1 MEFQLPTNKPLL
13 KNKEH
18 ILIIGA
24 GLCGS
29 LLALRMAQR
38 GYKVTLIEKRPDLR
52 KEIVDSGRSINLAF
66 SDRGM
71 KGLRLAGLEE
81 KVLPLCI
88 PMNGRMIHNTEGELF
103 MSPYSGRN
111 EYINSI
117 SREDLNIM
125 LLDECDNMPE
135 ITMLFNQKCTGVAL
149 ETGEATFEEYKTQ
162 QTTTHKADVVMGA
175 DGVGSA
181 LRKSML
187 DHRKFLFSY
196 GQDFLTHGYKEL
208 SFPPGADG
216 GFLVEKNALHIW
228 PRGKDM
234 MIALPNLDGSFTVT
248 LFLSWEEG
256 KDSFESLNTDAAVID
271 YFEREF
277 PDALELMPDLLKEFK
292 ENPTSP
298 LGTIKCAPWHAYGK
312 VLLLGDAAHGIVP
325 FYGQGMNSAFED
337 IHVLDKYLNKYE
349 GDWKAVFKAYQNERK
364 EDTDAIADLAVD
376 NFHEMKA
383 HTARPIFQ
391 EKRKLETAFEE
402 AFPKEYFSKY
412 ALVTFR
418 EDLRYSEAMRRGRVQ
433 DKAILNLIH
442 DGKFTDSMSL
452 HDKLDLVKQETRKM
466 LHDDEVVEGLEE
478 E

>member
-1 MEFQLPTNKPLL
+1 M
-13 KNKEH
+13 
-18 ILIIGA
+18 
-24 GLCGS
+24 
-29 LLALRMAQR
+29 
-38 GYKVTLIEKRPDLR
+38 EKRPDLR
-52 KEIVDSGRSINLAF
+52 KESVDSGRSINLAF

-71 KGLRLAGLEE
+71 KGLRLAGLDK

-88 PMNGRMIHNTEGELF
+88 PMRGRMIHPENGAQF
-103 MSPYSGRN
+103 MSPYSGRDH

-125 LLDECDNMPE
+125 LLDECDKMPD
-135 ITMLFNQKCTGVAL
+135 ISIFFNQKCTGVEL
-149 ETGEATFEEYKTQ
+149 EHAKASFEDYHTGKTS
-162 QTTTHKADVVMGA
+162 THQVDVIMGA

-187 DHRKFLFSY
+187 EHRKFLFSY

-208 SFPPGADG
+208 SFPPAEDG
-216 GFLVEKNALHIW
+216 GYLTEKNALHIW

-248 LFLSWEEG
+248 LFLSWDEG
-256 KDSFESLNTDAAVID
+256 KDSFQTLDNKEAITS
-271 YFEREF
+271 YFEKEF
-277 PDALELMPDLLKEFK
+277 PDALKLMPNLLEEFE

-298 LGTIKCAPWHAYGK
+298 LGTIKCSPWHAYGN

-325 FYGQGMNSAFED
+325 FYGQGMNAAFED
-337 IHVLDKYLNKYE
+337 IVVLDKAMDKFPD
-349 GDWKAVFKAYQNERK
+349 DWNAAFKAFQTERK

-383 HTARPIFQ
+383 HTASEIFQ
-391 EKRKLETAFEE
+391 EKRKLEIAFEKE
-402 AFPKEYFSKY
+402 FPEEYFSKY

-442 DGKFTDSMSL
+442 DKKITPGQSL
-452 HDKLDLVKQETRKM
+452 RQKLNLVQEETRKM
-466 LHDDEVVEGLEE
+466 LHDDAVVQGMENE
-478 E
+478 

>member
-1 MEFQLPTNKPLL
+1 MKTQ
-13 KNKEH
+13 EH
-18 ILIIGA
+18 ILVIGA

-38 GYKVTLIEKRPDLR
+38 GYTVTLMEKRPDLR

-71 KGLRLAGLEE
+71 KGLRLAGLED
-81 KVLPLCI
+81 KVRPLCI
-88 PMNGRMIHNTEGELF
+88 PMNGRMIHSKEGQLF
-103 MSPYSGRN
+103 MSPYSGRDY

-117 SREDLNIM
+117 SREDLNVM
-125 LLDECDNMPE
+125 LLDECEKMPG
-135 ITMLFNQKCTGVAL
+135 ITMLFNQKCTGVNL
-149 ETGEATFEEYKTQ
+149 ETAEATFEDYRSKAI
-162 QTTTHKADVVMGA
+162 TTYHADIVMGA

-208 SFPPGADG
+208 SFPPTADG

-256 KDSFESLNTDAAVID
+256 KDSFESLNTDAAITD

-277 PDALELMPDLLKEFK
+277 PDALALMPDLLEEFK
-292 ENPTSP
+292 NNPTSP
-298 LGTIKCAPWHAYGK
+298 LGTIKCSPWHAYGK

-337 IHVLDKYLNKYE
+337 IHVLDKYMDLHE
-349 GDWKAVFKAYQNERK
+349 GDWNAVFKAYQEERK

-391 EKRKLETAFEE
+391 EKRKLEIAFEQQ
-402 AFPKEYFSKY
+402 FPKEYFSKY

-433 DKAILNLIH
+433 DKALLNLIH
-442 DGKFTDSMSL
+442 DGKFTAEMTL
-452 HDKLDLVKQETRKM
+452 HEKLNLVKQETRKM

-478 E
+478 A

>member
-1 MEFQLPTNKPLL
+1 M
-13 KNKEH
+13 KNQEH

-38 GYKVTLIEKRPDLR
+38 GYRVTLMEKRPDLR
-52 KEIVDSGRSINLAF
+52 KEVIDSGRSINLAF

-88 PMNGRMIHNTEGELF
+88 PMRGRMIHSADGQLF
-103 MSPYSGRN
+103 MSPYSGRSH

-117 SREDLNIM
+117 SREDLNVM
-125 LLDECDNMPE
+125 LLDECEKMPE
-135 ITMLFNQKCTGVAL
+135 ITMLFNQRCTGVTL
-149 ETGEATFEEYKTQ
+149 ETAEATFEDYHTKEIKSYQ
-162 QTTTHKADVVMGA
+162 ADVVMGA

-208 SFPPGADG
+208 SFPPLGNG
-216 GFLVEKNALHIW
+216 GYQVEKNALHIW

-256 KDSFESLNTDAAVID
+256 KDSFESLNSDAAVTD

-277 PDALELMPDLLKEFK
+277 PDALALMPDLLEEFK
-292 ENPTSP
+292 ANPTSP
-298 LGTIKCAPWHAYGK
+298 LGTIKCSPWHAYGK

-337 IHVLDKYLNKYE
+337 IFVLDRYIDKHE
-349 GDWKAVFKAYQNERK
+349 GDWKAIFKAYQDERK

-391 EKRKLETAFEE
+391 EKRKLEIAFEE
-402 AFPKEYFSKY
+402 QFPKEYFSKY
-412 ALVTFR
+412 SLVTFR

-442 DGKFTDSMSL
+442 DGKFTDAMSL

-478 E
+478 D

>member
-1 MEFQLPTNKPLL
+1 MKEQ
-13 KNKEH
+13 EH

-38 GYKVTLIEKRPDLR
+38 GYKVSLVEKRPDLR
-52 KEIVDSGRSINLAF
+52 KEVIDAGRSINLAF
-66 SDRGM
+66 SNRGM
-71 KGLRLAGLEE
+71 KGLQLVGLEKE
-81 KVLPLCI
+81 VDDLCI
-88 PMNGRMIHNTEGELF
+88 PLRGRMIHPVEGDNF
-103 MSPYSGRN
+103 MSPYSGRG
-111 EYINSI
+111 EHINSI

-125 LLDECDNMPE
+125 LLNECDKMANLE
-135 ITMLFNQKCTGVAL
+135 IHFNKKCTGVAIDKA
-149 ETGEATFEEYKTQ
+149 TATFEDYHTKEVKKYE
-162 QTTTHKADVVMGA
+162 ADVIMGA

-208 SFPPGADG
+208 SFPPAEG
-216 GFLVEKNALHIW
+216 GGYLTEKNALHIW

-256 KDSFESLNTDAAVID
+256 KNSFENLNSDEAVIE
-271 YFEREF
+271 FFKEEF
-277 PDALELMPDLLKEFK
+277 PDALPLMPELTSEFVN
-292 ENPTSP
+292 NPTSP
-298 LGTIKCAPWHAYGK
+298 LGTIKCSPWHAYGK

-325 FYGQGMNSAFED
+325 FYGQGMNAAFED
-337 IHVLDKYLNKYE
+337 IVVLDQAMDKHP
-349 GDWKAVFKAYQNERK
+349 GDWDGAFRAFQGERK

-383 HTARPIFQ
+383 HTASEIFQ
-391 EKRKLETAFEE
+391 EKRKLEIAFEE
-402 AFPKEYFSKY
+402 EFPSEYFSKY
-412 ALVTFR
+412 SLVTFR

-433 DKAILNLIH
+433 DKAMLNLIY
-442 DGKFTDSMSL
+442 DKKITKDQSL
-452 HDKLDLVKQETRKM
+452 NDKLKLVKEETRKM
-466 LHDDEVVEGLEE
+466 LHDDAVVRGMENE
-478 E
+478 

>member
-1 MEFQLPTNKPLL
+1 MEEPQ
-13 KNKEH
+13 H

-38 GYKVTLIEKRPDLR
+38 GHRITLMEKRPDLR
-52 KEIVDSGRSINLAF
+52 EESVDSGRSINLAF

-71 KGLRLAGLEE
+71 KGLRLAGLGD
-81 KVLPLCI
+81 KVGPLCI
-88 PMNGRMIHNTEGELF
+88 PMRGRMIHDVAGNTF
-103 MSPYSGRN
+103 MSPYSGRDH

-125 LLDECDNMPE
+125 LLDECDKFPLISMH
-135 ITMLFNQKCTGVAL
+135 FNQRCTGVDIEHAR
-149 ETGEATFEEYKTQ
+149 ASFEGTQ
-162 QTTTHKADVVMGA
+162 TQVSQLITADVVMGA
-175 DGVGSA
+175 DGVASA

-208 SFPPGADG
+208 SFPPAKDG
-216 GFLVEKNALHIW
+216 GFLTEKNALHIW

-248 LFLSWEEG
+248 LFLSWDEG
-256 KDSFESLNTDAAVID
+256 EYSFKTLSKNEDIIA
-271 YFEREF
+271 YFEKEF
-277 PDALELMPDLLKEFK
+277 PDALKLMPNLINEFR

-298 LGTIKCAPWHAYGK
+298 LGTIKCYPWHAFGK

-325 FYGQGMNSAFED
+325 FYGQGMNAAFED
-337 IHVLDKYLNKYE
+337 IVVLDKMMDE
-349 GDWKAVFKAYQNERK
+349 QPDDWNAIFTAFQAERK

-383 HTARPIFQ
+383 HTASEIFQ
-391 EKRKLETAFEE
+391 EKRRLEIAFEKE
-402 AFPKEYFSKY
+402 FPKEYYSKY
-412 ALVTFR
+412 SLVTFR

-433 DKAILNLIH
+433 DKAILNLIY
-442 DGKFTDSMSL
+442 DKKIADNDTL
-452 HDKLDLVKQETRKM
+452 HHKLEMVRAETRKM
-466 LHDDEVVEGLEE
+466 LHDEAVVKGMESD
-478 E
+478 

>member
-1 MEFQLPTNKPLL
+1 MK
-13 KNKEH
+13 KEQH

-38 GYKVTLIEKRPDLR
+38 GYKVSLMEKRPDLR
-52 KEIVDSGRSINLAF
+52 KESVDSGRSINLAF

-71 KGLRLAGLEE
+71 KGLRLAGLQD
-81 KVLPLCI
+81 KVVPLCI
-88 PMNGRMIHNTEGELF
+88 PMRGRMIHSENGGQFL
-103 MSPYSGRN
+103 SAYSGRDH

-125 LLDECDNMPE
+125 LLDECEKMSG
-135 ITMLFNQKCTGVAL
+135 ITMFFNQKCTGVAL
-149 ETGEATFEEYKTQ
+149 ETAQATFEDYHTGVAKTHQ
-162 QTTTHKADVVMGA
+162 ADVIMGA
-175 DGVGSA
+175 DGVGSS

-187 DHRKFLFSY
+187 DHKKFLFSY

-208 SFPPGADG
+208 SFPPAENG
-216 GFLVEKNALHIW
+216 GYLAEKNALHIW

-248 LFLSWEEG
+248 LFLSWDEG
-256 KDSFESLNTDAAVID
+256 KYSFKSLDNEKAVLN
-271 YFEREF
+271 YFEEEF
-277 PDALELMPDLLKEFK
+277 PDALSLMPNLIEEFN

-298 LGTIKCAPWHAYGK
+298 LGTIKCSPWHAYGK

-325 FYGQGMNSAFED
+325 FYGQGMNAAFED
-337 IHVLDKYLNKYE
+337 IVVLDKAMNE
-349 GDWKAVFKAYQNERK
+349 FPDDWTAAFKAYQTERK

-383 HTARPIFQ
+383 HTASDIFQ
-391 EKRKLETAFEE
+391 EKRKLEIAFEKE
-402 AFPKEYFSKY
+402 FPSEYFSKY

-433 DKAILNLIH
+433 DKAILNLIY
-442 DGKFTDSMSL
+442 DKRINQEQSL
-452 HDKLDLVKQETRKM
+452 RQKLDLVIAETRKM
-466 LHDDEVVEGLEE
+466 LHDDAVVRGMESE
-478 E
+478 

>member
-1 MEFQLPTNKPLL
+1 M
-13 KNKEH
+13 KNQEH

-38 GYKVTLIEKRPDLR
+38 GYKVTLMEKRPDLR
-52 KEIVDSGRSINLAF
+52 KEVIDRGRSINLAF

-81 KVLPLCI
+81 QVQPLCI
-88 PMNGRMIHNTEGELF
+88 PMRGRMIHSSDGQLF
-103 MSPYSGRN
+103 LSPYSGRDY

-125 LLDECDNMPE
+125 LLDECEKMPG
-135 ITMLFNQKCTGVAL
+135 ITMLFNQKCTGVVL
-149 ETGEATFEEYKTQ
+149 ETAEATFEDFYTKETKTYQ
-162 QTTTHKADVVMGA
+162 ADIVMGA

-208 SFPPGADG
+208 SFPPDADG
-216 GFLVEKNALHIW
+216 GYLVEKNALHIW

-256 KDSFESLNTDAAVID
+256 TDSFDSLKTDEAVVE
-271 YFEREF
+271 YFQREF
-277 PDALELMPDLLKEFK
+277 PDALALMPHLLEEFK
-292 ENPTSP
+292 ANPTSP
-298 LGTIKCAPWHAYGK
+298 LGTIKCSPWHAYGK

-337 IHVLDKYLNKYE
+337 IHVLDKYIDKHK
-349 GDWKAVFKAYQNERK
+349 GDWKAIFKAYQEERK

-391 EKRKLETAFEE
+391 EKRKLEIAFEE
-402 AFPKEYFSKY
+402 QFPKEYFSKY
-412 ALVTFR
+412 SLVTFR

-442 DGKFTDSMSL
+442 DGRFTETMSL
-452 HDKLDLVKQETRKM
+452 HDKLILLKQETRKM
-466 LHDDEVVEGLEE
+466 LHDEEVLEGLEE
-478 E
+478 D